1 MSAGHGPAGRA
12 PFRTES
18 GKQPSDVDARSAHD
32 LTPAL
37 ADGTRSD
44 FRGVEGP
51 ALSQLLVAHVRDYA
65 IFLLD
70 PTGYVASWNDGAEAI
85 KGWRAEEIIGR
96 HFSVF
101 YPADDV
107 TAGKPARV
115 LQTAAREGRY
125 EEEGW
130 RVRKDGTSFWAN
142 VLVTALHDD
151 SGALIGFTKV
161 TRDLTERRAAHER
174 ALEDARR
181 VAEAEAANRA
191 KAEFLRS
198 MSHELRTP
206 INATLG
212 YAQLLEAG
220 IAGPLTE
227 QQRDYLARLQA
238 SQQHLLHIISDMLNY
253 SRIEAGRLEYDITPI
268 SLREVVAT
276 VLPMIEVQA
285 VARAL
290 TLEYDADAPD
300 IMACADRARTQQ
312 ILLNL
317 LSNAVK
323 FTPAGGRVSITCAIA
338 GDSAAISVGDTGPGI
353 PPDKH
358 DAVFEPFVQVGR
370 SLTSA
375 HEGTGLGLA
384 ISRDLARAM
393 RGDIVVASVPGEG
406 AVFTLTL
413 PRESYEL

>member
-1 MSAGHGPAGRA
+1 
-12 PFRTES
+12 
-18 GKQPSDVDARSAHD
+18 
-32 LTPAL
+32 L

-312 ILLNL
+312 IRLNL
-317 LSNAVK
+317 LSTAVK

-384 ISRDLARAM
+384 ISRDLARGM
-393 RGDIVVASVPGEG
+393 GGDLTVESTVGVGST
-406 AVFTLTL
+406 FTLTL
-413 PRESYEL
+413 PG